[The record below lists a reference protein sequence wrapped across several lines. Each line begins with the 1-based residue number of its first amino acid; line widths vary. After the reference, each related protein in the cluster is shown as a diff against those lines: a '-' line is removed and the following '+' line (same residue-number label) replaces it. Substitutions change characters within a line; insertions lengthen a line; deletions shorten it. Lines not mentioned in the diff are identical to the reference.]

1 MITAVMGD
9 GVSIQ
14 IILAQIIFVSLLLL
28 SHRSS
33 DFLSLSLVSGCGHIY
48 GTIAKKITTSLSFLF
63 SVFRL
68 VQNSAQINLQS
79 AVRVNISK
87 YQNTFRECPEKQGP
101 KASSYQLS
109 IVLCYLYY
117 NTFTVHRM
125 CLSRVNMKICQ
136 DRDDLS
142 RL

>member
-1 MITAVMGD
+1 MITLVMGAE
-9 GVSIQ
+9 VSIQ
-14 IILAQIIFVSLLLL
+14 IIGTNNICLITAPL
-28 SHRSS
+28 SPQFR
-33 DFLSLSLVSGCGHIY
+33 FLITVSLVSECGYIY

-68 VQNSAQINLQS
+68 VQNSAEINLQS

-109 IVLCYLYY
+109 IVLCYLLCPYVPIPCKY
-117 NTFTVHRM
+117 E
-125 CLSRVNMKICQ
+125 NMP
-136 DRDDLS
+136 RP
-142 RL
+142 R